1 MGDIVVAGSLRTRAE
16 AWNWFEGR
24 ADDSY
29 IYPGSI
35 ARIGLS
41 QKKARVDW
49 QLEFAVPF
57 LLGLPDDAIAPGS
70 QGQLGLGATY
80 FAANNNR
87 TNVAELFVK
96 QASVRF
102 TGLGGVA
109 GQSLKAGRMEFI
121 DGTEVTP
128 GNGTLAAVKRD
139 RIAHRLL
146 GNFAF
151 SHVGR
156 SFDGAQ
162 WVLSRRA
169 LNITA
174 FAGRPT
180 RGVFVVDGWSG
191 LDINV
196 LYGAVTEQTGTGAN
210 AGEWRVFGLG
220 YFDRRDGVVKTD
232 NRLAAARIADTA
244 SIDVGTFGG
253 HYLRTVPT
261 AAGAVD
267 LMAWG
272 AVQIGSWGI
281 LDQRAGTFAVEAG
294 WQPDALDVLAPW
306 FRGGY
311 NYGSGDGDP
320 NDSRHGTFFQILPT
334 PRVYARF
341 PFFNMMNT
349 GDAFGEVILR
359 PSRSLNVRSDVHVIR
374 LASRND
380 LWYAGGGAFQSST
393 FGFSGRPSSARAGLA
408 TLYDVSG
415 DYRVSAYTSVTVY
428 YGRAAGRSVT
438 DAIYASGADADF
450 GYVELTLRF

>member
-1 MGDIVVAGSLRTRAE
+1 MGDLVVTGSLRTRAE

-29 IYPGSI
+29 VFPGSI
-35 ARIGLS
+35 ARIGVS
-41 QKKARVDW
+41 QKKARFDW
-49 QLEFAVPF
+49 QIELAVPF
-57 LLGLPDDAIAPGS
+57 LLGLPDDAIAPGA

-80 FAANNNR
+80 FAANSSR
-87 TNVAELFVK
+87 TNVAEIFVK

-121 DGTEVTP
+121 DGTEVMP
-128 GNGTLAAVKRD
+128 GNATLAAVKRD

-146 GNFAF
+146 GTFAF

-162 WVLSRRA
+162 WTLA
-169 LNITA
+169 NKTLNFTS

-180 RGVFVVDGWSG
+180 RGVFVVDGWTE

-196 LYGAVTEQTGTGAN
+196 FYGALTGQAGTGTS

-220 YFDRRDGVVKTD
+220 YFDRRDGVLKTD
-232 NRLAAARIADTA
+232 NRSPAARAADTE
-244 SIDVGTFGG
+244 SVDIGTFGG
-253 HYLRTVPT
+253 HYLRTVSA
-261 AAGAVD
+261 AAGAID
-267 LMAWG
+267 LLAWG
-272 AVQIGSWGI
+272 AVQIGSWGV

-294 WQPDALDVLAPW
+294 WQPQALEAIAPW

-311 NYGSGDGDP
+311 NYGSGDGNP
-320 NDSRHGTFFQILPT
+320 NDGRHGTFFQILPT
-334 PRVYARF
+334 PRIYARF

-359 PSRSLNVRSDVHVIR
+359 PSRRLNIRSDVHVIR
-374 LASRND
+374 LASRDD

-393 FGFSGRPSSARAGLA
+393 FGFSGRPSSARTGLA

-415 DYRVSAYTSVTVY
+415 DYRVNGYTSLTVY

-450 GYVELTLRF
+450 GYVEVTLRF